1 VVTIYQTQSLSD
13 AHAVR
18 TALLVAGIPATVS
31 GEYSIGTIAGGLA
44 VHIQSSDDAPA
55 ARRVIADLGL
65 DQAP

>member
-1 VVTIYQTQSLSD
+1 MVTIYQTQSLSD

-44 VHIQSSDDAPA
+44 VHIQSPDEVAA
-55 ARRVIADLGL
+55 ARRVIVDLGL
-65 DQAP
+65 DQVP